1 MSKGKAIV
9 KYGGRTGIVHSRTA
23 PDYSFV
29 YETSTVKNPEWNL
42 GDKMELPDGRIFR
55 YSLSTGVLKTELAC
69 KFTDAGIVPYTA
81 FTTAAALGA
90 TEITC
95 PAATHVLQAED
106 QLRGGYVV
114 ILLSGA
120 VQFRGIIGN
129 DATAADVAFKI
140 YLDGPLDTAVTTS
153 SAIEV
158 YGNPYRFLNS
168 NLDPNGNG
176 FAGAPAVAVSAA
188 AMYFWVQTNGPIFLN
203 PQSTMTATN
212 EATSGYFRHDGSLEA
227 LATALGATIPAFDTS
242 QIAGYRMAGSY
253 TGNGPLFM
261 LQG

>member
-9 KYGGRTGIVHSRTA
+9 KYGGRTGIVYSRTA
-23 PDYSFV
+23 PDYSFI

-42 GDKMELPDGRIFR
+42 GDKVELPDGRVFR
-55 YSLSTGVLKTELAC
+55 YGLSTTAMITTLAC
-69 KFTDAGIVPYTA
+69 KFTDLGTVPYTA
-81 FTTAAALGA
+81 FTTAAALDA

-95 PAATHVLQAED
+95 PAATHVLQAKD
-106 QLRGGYVV
+106 QLRGGYVTIFTGGV
-114 ILLSGA
+114 TE
-120 VQFRGIIGN
+120 FRGIVGN

-140 YLDGPLDTAVTTS
+140 YLDGPLKVAVTTS

-158 YGNPYRFLNS
+158 YGNPYRFLAQN
-168 NLDPNGNG
+168 NDQILGVV
-176 FAGAPAVAVSAA
+176 GAPAVAVSAA

-203 PQSTMTATN
+203 PQSTMTASK
-212 EATSGYFRHDGSLEA
+212 EAVGACFRADGSLEA
-227 LATALGATIPAFDTS
+227 LATALAVTIPTHDIA
-242 QIAGYRMAGSY
+242 QVAGYRMAGSY